1 MTTAKEI
8 NHDSSTTIGNHYTTV
23 TDADGAIA
31 VNGTAALAGSTY
43 GVEMDYDAGNNNAL
57 LAEPVSISTAELRMR
72 FRIDLSQAS
81 YSGAGFNPVIIELQ
95 DSGTGRYLFQ
105 TIIKFT
111 GSVFTLDGSY
121 DDDDG
126 GFAGIAGNHPL
137 SANKFCIELAATRE
151 TVDGNADGTL
161 AYYVNGQLSDMGIL
175 TNIANFNIWSG
186 LDEVEVQ
193 LPSND
198 VNMTGSIYYDEWIL
212 DDDSDANLS
221 CVFTGYDLVIG
232 GGQP

>member
-23 TDADGAIA
+23 TDVDGAIA

-57 LAEPVSISTAELRMR
+57 LAEPVSIATAELRMR

-105 TIIKFT
+105 TVIQYTSSLVRMTASFD
-111 GSVFTLDGSY
+111 S
-121 DDDDG
+121 DG
-126 GFAGIAGNHPL
+126 GGFTSIGTHTL

-151 TVDGNADGTL
+151 TADTNADGTIT
-161 AYYVNGQLSDMGIL
+161 YYVNGQQTAIDVSD
-175 TNIANFNIWSG
+175 ADNFNVWSG

>member
-57 LAEPVSISTAELRMR
+57 LAEPVSISTTELRMR

-95 DSGTGRYLFQ
+95 
-105 TIIKFT
+105 I
-111 GSVFTLDGSY
+111 
-121 DDDDG
+121 
-126 GFAGIAGNHPL
+126 
-137 SANKFCIELAATRE
+137 
-151 TVDGNADGTL
+151 
-161 AYYVNGQLSDMGIL
+161 YVQYHRSRW
-175 TNIANFNIWSG
+175 FSR
-186 LDEVEVQ
+186 
-193 LPSND
+193 
-198 VNMTGSIYYDEWIL
+198 
-212 DDDSDANLS
+212 
-221 CVFTGYDLVIG
+221 
-232 GGQP
+232 